1 MPSFRKAGR
10 PVTWHLHRDILS
22 FSFGQ
27 IVLFTMRY
35 SENAEVDQGV
45 GLEMQLNDP
54 DPRPEPGKLSER
66 AGHACFVEL
75 RTHSDILAILEADR
89 HRAIDPADPEFGP
102 TEQPGFD
109 NGGNLVAGN
118 SD

>member
-1 MPSFRKAGR
+1 MSVSKRG
-10 PVTWHLHRDILS
+10 
-22 FSFGQ
+22 
-27 IVLFTMRY
+27 
-35 SENAEVDQGV
+35 
-45 GLEMQLNDP
+45 LNDA
-54 DPRPEPGKLSER
+54 DPRLGLGELSER
-66 AGHACFVEL
+66 TVHMCCVEL

-109 NGGNLVAGN
+109 NGGYLVAGN